1 MFSYY
6 TRPDSSDPQAQITIP
21 PSEFTMQQLTV
32 PNKQDMKPSGNV
44 MQAEQMVV
52 PWWQLV
58 GHLPQSLDGNGQEVS
73 AEALP
78 KPPPSQPA
86 ISRNKKPR
94 RAINRH
100 PCGACQFSKVKV
112 YSAF

>member
-21 PSEFTMQQLTV
+21 PSEFTMQQLTEL
-32 PNKQDMKPSGNV
+32 NTQDMKPSSNA
-44 MQAEQMVV
+44 MRAEQMVV

-58 GHLPQSLDGNGQEVS
+58 GQLPQSLDGNGQEVS
-73 AEALP
+73 AEAPP

-112 YSAF
+112 YSVF